1 MQNPGNMSGP
11 TSEHCSASTTH
22 LEPELATGL
31 ATDTLRITML
41 RRKSLEDTDGLIID
55 RYVYGAEESSLA
67 D

>member
-1 MQNPGNMSGP
+1 
-11 TSEHCSASTTH
+11 
-22 LEPELATGL
+22 
-31 ATDTLRITML
+31 ML